1 MFHHQLSEKKSD
13 EIALDQSHAT
23 DIDTVARG
31 SALGQDHET
40 EEIEVVVSVE
50 TEAVTEAAIVVATE
64 IEVED
69 RALIAEEIGHPQGTA
84 DEIEVDDTEAEA
96 GVDQE
101 IDHPEE
107 EGREVDQEV
116 DLVLDQD
123 LPESD
128 LKIPTK
134 S

>member
-64 IEVED
+64 IEV
-69 RALIAEEIGHPQGTA
+69 
-84 DEIEVDDTEAEA
+84 DDTEAEA